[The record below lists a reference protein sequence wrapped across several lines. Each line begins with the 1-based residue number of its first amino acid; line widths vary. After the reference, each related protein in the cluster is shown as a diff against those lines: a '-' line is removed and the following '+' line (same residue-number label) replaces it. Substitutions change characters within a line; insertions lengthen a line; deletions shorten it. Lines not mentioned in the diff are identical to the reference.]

1 MNSQKTADH
10 PPFPHKRKNQ
20 EGTFL
25 ALRQKAIP
33 SHLHLIIREPLLLN
47 KIFFQASIRYF
58 LKQIILLLRCK
69 FRLYHTN
76 IIIKFRRILV

>member
-1 MNSQKTADH
+1 M
-10 PPFPHKRKNQ
+10 
-20 EGTFL
+20 L

-58 LKQIILLLRCK
+58 LQQIILLLCCK
-69 FRLYHTN
+69 FGLYHTN
-76 IIIKFRRILV
+76 IIVKFRGILI